1 MKLERL
7 QRQLNYTFQDESLL
21 INALTHRSAGSR
33 NNERLEF
40 LGDSILG
47 FEVADQLFQID
58 EKATEG
64 QLSRMRAYLVKRET
78 LAEIAREYNL
88 GDLLFLGTGELKS
101 GGQNRDS
108 ILADA
113 IEAIIAAV
121 YLDGGMESA
130 RGLVR
135 HFLGDRLANPSTS
148 LKQKDAKTQLQEYL
162 QSQGLALPTY
172 EVDDISGDQHKQT
185 FYVICHIESQDDIA
199 KGKGSSRRKA
209 EQAAA
214 QAMLDILNVEPE
226 KA

>member
-1 MKLERL
+1 VKLERL

-113 IEAIIAAV
+113 VEAIMAAV
-121 YLDGGMESA
+121 YRDGGMESA

-135 HFLGDRLANPSTS
+135 HFLGERLANPSTS

-162 QSQGLALPTY
+162 QSQGLALPSY

-185 FYVICHIESQDDIA
+185 FFVICQIESQADVA
-199 KGKGSSRRKA
+199 KGQGTSRRKA

>member
-1 MKLERL
+1 VKLERL

-78 LAEIAREYNL
+78 LAEIAREYTL
-88 GDLLFLGTGELKS
+88 GDLLFLGIGELKS

-130 RGLVR
+130 RSLVR

-162 QSQGLALPTY
+162 QSQGLALPSY

-185 FYVICHIESQDDIA
+185 FLCHLPDRIST
-199 KGKGSSRRKA
+199 
-209 EQAAA
+209 
-214 QAMLDILNVEPE
+214 
-226 KA
+226 